1 MLPRWESQGASAL
14 KSAKAPASDGGRWLE
29 VERYLAQ
36 PLAIQGRT
44 DAPDY
49 AGQRMVLPMRSSSC
63 WGLLTSRSETMPTSC
78 WSRFNTARR

>member
-1 MLPRWESQGASAL
+1 MREPGRIAL
-14 KSAKAPASDGGRWLE
+14 KPVKAPASDGGRPLE
-29 VERYLAQ
+29 AERSLAQ
-36 PLAIQGRT
+36 PPAIQGRT

-78 WSRFNTARR
+78 WSRFNTAR